1 MIRLAGICRTYDL
14 GGRAVHALVDVDE
27 VIEQGE
33 HVAIMGPSGSGKS
46 TLLNVIGC
54 LDRPTSG
61 SFALDGKD
69 IDGLSEQ
76 ELDLVRRHRI
86 GFVFQSFHLVGRL
99 SAVENVELPMVFAEV
114 PRKERRRRALAHLDA
129 VGLTPRADHRPDQL
143 SGGERQRVA
152 LARATVME
160 PAILL
165 ADEPTG
171 NLDTTSGRQILDLL
185 DRMNDEGLTLI
196 VVTHDPN
203 VARRAD
209 RLLVLVDGRIAK
221 RLPAAEIRSLDEL
234 FALPAGSPGEDA
246 GDVDRAQASD
256 GDADSDELPA
266 AGHDGPAISDA
277 PSRAPA

>member
-1 MIRLAGICRTYDL
+1 LIRLEGVSRTYDL
-14 GGRAVHALVDVDE
+14 GGRPVHALVDVTE
-27 VIEQGE
+27 EIAAGE

-54 LDRPTSG
+54 LDRPTAG
-61 SFALDGKD
+61 SYFLDGREVA
-69 IDGLSEQ
+69 GLSEG

-86 GFVFQSFHLVGRL
+86 GFVFQAFHLVGRL
-99 SAVENVELPMVFAEV
+99 SALENVELPMVFAGV
-114 PRKERRRRALAHLDA
+114 PRRERRRCAAAALAA
-129 VGLTPRADHRPDQL
+129 VGLAERADHRPDQL
-143 SGGERQRVA
+143 SGGERQRAA

-171 NLDTTSGRQILDLL
+171 NLDTGSGRQVLDLL
-185 DRMNDEGLTLI
+185 DRMNDAGLTLV

-221 RLPAAEIRSLDEL
+221 RLPASEIHSLDEL
-234 FALPAGSPGEDA
+234 FATEEEPGRVE
-246 GDVDRAQASD
+246 
-256 GDADSDELPA
+256 
-266 AGHDGPAISDA
+266 A
-277 PSRAPA
+277 PSPLGHHDAERRGREGRGSG